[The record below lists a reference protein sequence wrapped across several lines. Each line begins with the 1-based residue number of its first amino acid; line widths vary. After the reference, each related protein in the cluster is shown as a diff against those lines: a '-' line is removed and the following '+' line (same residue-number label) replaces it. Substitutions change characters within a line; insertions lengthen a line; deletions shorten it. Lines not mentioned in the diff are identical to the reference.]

1 MAEID
6 QNTNDFPRDE
16 TGKIE
21 ENDVYIQCSKN
32 CKVYHYGK
40 SILVAYIPSLGRG
53 HNILLSIAK
62 DKLGIEDRIDYEE
75 LYRKLEKEN
84 TVFDIVENDS
94 EIEFKFNAKN
104 IEYIMQYLNPK
115 TSGCNISPFS
125 TRNLPKSDYKIPDE
139 DLAAYNKIMAEKY
152 SERFL
157 DIRYITNNFLK
168 SISNKQCNE
177 EKIKADM
184 KLKCMKPKQYIH
196 FIGKWDE
203 YLKALNEGQN
213 EKECYKY
220 L

>member
-40 SILVAYIPSLGRG
+40 SVLVAYIPSLGRG

-75 LYRKLEKEN
+75 LYKKLEKEN
-84 TVFDIVENDS
+84 TIFDIVENDS

-125 TRNLPKSDYKIPDE
+125 ARNLPKSDYKIPDE
-139 DLAAYNKIMAEKY
+139 DLVAYNKIMAEKY

-203 YLKALNEGQN
+203 YLKALNEG
-213 EKECYKY
+213 
-220 L
+220 

>member
-40 SILVAYIPSLGRG
+40 SVLVAYIPSLGRG

-139 DLAAYNKIMAEKY
+139 DLVVYNKIMAEKY

-157 DIRYITNNFLK
+157 DIRHITNNFLK

-203 YLKALNEGQN
+203 YLKVLNEG
-213 EKECYKY
+213 
-220 L
+220 

>member
-40 SILVAYIPSLGRG
+40 SVLVAYIPSLGRG

-139 DLAAYNKIMAEKY
+139 DLVAYNRIVAEKY
-152 SERFL
+152 SERLL

-203 YLKALNEGQN
+203 YLKALNEG
-213 EKECYKY
+213 
-220 L
+220 

>member
-40 SILVAYIPSLGRG
+40 SVLVAYIPSLGRG

-104 IEYIMQYLNPK
+104 IKYIMQYLNPK

-125 TRNLPKSDYKIPDE
+125 ARNLPKSDYKIPDE
-139 DLAAYNKIMAEKY
+139 DLVAYNKIMAEKY

-157 DIRYITNNFLK
+157 DIRHITNNFLK

-203 YLKALNEGQN
+203 YLKALNEG
-213 EKECYKY
+213 
-220 L
+220 

>member
-40 SILVAYIPSLGRG
+40 SVLVAYIPSLGRG

-115 TSGCNISPFS
+115 KSGCNISPFS

-139 DLAAYNKIMAEKY
+139 DLVAYNKIMAEKY
-152 SERFL
+152 SERLL
-157 DIRYITNNFLK
+157 DIRNITNNFLK
-168 SISNKQCNE
+168 SISNKRCNE

-203 YLKALNEGQN
+203 YLKVLNEG
-213 EKECYKY
+213 
-220 L
+220 

>member
-40 SILVAYIPSLGRG
+40 SVLVAYIPSLGRG

-75 LYRKLEKEN
+75 LYRKLEEEN
-84 TVFDIVENDS
+84 TVFDIIENDS

-139 DLAAYNKIMAEKY
+139 DLVVYNKIMAEKY

-157 DIRYITNNFLK
+157 DIRHITNNFLK

-203 YLKALNEGQN
+203 YLKVLNEG
-213 EKECYKY
+213 
-220 L
+220 

>member
-40 SILVAYIPSLGRG
+40 SVLVAYIPSLGRG

-125 TRNLPKSDYKIPDE
+125 ARNLPKSNYKIPDE
-139 DLAAYNKIMAEKY
+139 DLVAYNKIMAEKY

-157 DIRYITNNFLK
+157 DIRHITNNFLK

-184 KLKCMKPKQYIH
+184 KLKCMKTKQYIH

-203 YLKALNEGQN
+203 YLKVLNEG
-213 EKECYKY
+213 
-220 L
+220 

>member
-1 MAEID
+1 MKYKGKYRLMAEID

-40 SILVAYIPSLGRG
+40 SVLVAYIPSLGRG

-139 DLAAYNKIMAEKY
+139 DLVAYNRIVAEKY
-152 SERFL
+152 SERLL

-203 YLKALNEGQN
+203 YLKALNEG
-213 EKECYKY
+213 
-220 L
+220 

>member
-40 SILVAYIPSLGRG
+40 SVLVAYIPSLGRG

-139 DLAAYNKIMAEKY
+139 DLVVYNKIMAEKY

-196 FIGKWDE
+196 FIGKWNE
-203 YLKALNEGQN
+203 YLKALNEG
-213 EKECYKY
+213 
-220 L
+220 

>member
-1 MAEID
+1 MKYKGKYRLMAEID

-40 SILVAYIPSLGRG
+40 SVLVAYIPSLGRG

-125 TRNLPKSDYKIPDE
+125 ARNLPKSDYKIPDE
-139 DLAAYNKIMAEKY
+139 DLVAYNKIMAEKY

-157 DIRYITNNFLK
+157 DIRHITNNFLK

-203 YLKALNEGQN
+203 YLKVLNEG
-213 EKECYKY
+213 
-220 L
+220 

>member
-40 SILVAYIPSLGRG
+40 SVLVAYIPSLGRG

-94 EIEFKFNAKN
+94 EIEFKFDAKN

-125 TRNLPKSDYKIPDE
+125 ARNLPKSDYKIPDE
-139 DLAAYNKIMAEKY
+139 DLVAYNKIVAEKY
-152 SERFL
+152 SERLL
-157 DIRYITNNFLK
+157 DIRNITNNFLK

-203 YLKALNEGQN
+203 YLKVLNEG
-213 EKECYKY
+213 
-220 L
+220 

>member
-1 MAEID
+1 MKYKGKYRLMAEID

-115 TSGCNISPFS
+115 TSGRNISPFS

-203 YLKALNEGQN
+203 YLKALNEG
-213 EKECYKY
+213 
-220 L
+220 

>member
-1 MAEID
+1 MKYKGKYRLMAEID

-40 SILVAYIPSLGRG
+40 SVLVAYIPSLGRG

-75 LYRKLEKEN
+75 LYRKLEEEN
-84 TVFDIVENDS
+84 TVFDIIENDS

-139 DLAAYNKIMAEKY
+139 DLVVYNKIMAEKY

-157 DIRYITNNFLK
+157 DIRHITNNFLK

-203 YLKALNEGQN
+203 YLKVLNEG
-213 EKECYKY
+213 
-220 L
+220 

>member
-1 MAEID
+1 MKYKGKYRLMAEID

-40 SILVAYIPSLGRG
+40 SVLVAYIPSLGRG

-62 DKLGIEDRIDYEE
+62 DKLGIKDRIDYEE

-125 TRNLPKSDYKIPDE
+125 ARNFPKSDYKIPDE
-139 DLAAYNKIMAEKY
+139 DLVAYNKIMAEKY

-157 DIRYITNNFLK
+157 DIRHITNNFLK

-196 FIGKWDE
+196 FIGKWNE
-203 YLKALNEGQN
+203 YLKALNEG
-213 EKECYKY
+213 
-220 L
+220 

>member
-1 MAEID
+1 MKYKGKYRLMAEID

-40 SILVAYIPSLGRG
+40 SVLVAYIPSLGRG

-125 TRNLPKSDYKIPDE
+125 ARNLPKSDYKIPDE
-139 DLAAYNKIMAEKY
+139 DLVAYNKIMAEKY

-157 DIRYITNNFLK
+157 DIRHITNNFLK

-184 KLKCMKPKQYIH
+184 KLKCMKTKQYIH

-203 YLKALNEGQN
+203 YLKVLNEG
-213 EKECYKY
+213 
-220 L
+220 

>member
-40 SILVAYIPSLGRG
+40 SVLVAYIPSLGRG

-125 TRNLPKSDYKIPDE
+125 ARNLPKSDYKIPDE
-139 DLAAYNKIMAEKY
+139 DLVAYNKIMAEKY

-157 DIRYITNNFLK
+157 DIRHITNNFLK

-196 FIGKWDE
+196 FIGKWNE
-203 YLKALNEGQN
+203 YLKALNEG
-213 EKECYKY
+213 
-220 L
+220 

>member
-40 SILVAYIPSLGRG
+40 SVLVAYIPSLGRG

-75 LYRKLEKEN
+75 LYRKLEEEN
-84 TVFDIVENDS
+84 TVFDIIENDS

-125 TRNLPKSDYKIPDE
+125 ARNLPKSDYKIPDE
-139 DLAAYNKIMAEKY
+139 DLVAYNKIMAEKY

-157 DIRYITNNFLK
+157 DIRHITNNFLK

-196 FIGKWDE
+196 FIGKWNE
-203 YLKALNEGQN
+203 YLKALNEG
-213 EKECYKY
+213 
-220 L
+220 

>member
-1 MAEID
+1 MKYKGKYRLMAEID

-40 SILVAYIPSLGRG
+40 SVLVAYIPSLGRG

-75 LYRKLEKEN
+75 LYRKLEEEN
-84 TVFDIVENDS
+84 TVFDIIENDS

-196 FIGKWDE
+196 FIGKWNE
-203 YLKALNEGQN
+203 YLKVLNEG
-213 EKECYKY
+213 
-220 L
+220 